1 MRALHIAAHGHFN
14 EIGKRRPPQGLAVPG
29 SLFGSAASEANTGGS
44 STQDCRLTDGE
55 RLEQLYDSEDDTD
68 TPEPLQEERPGWLSS
83 QTEPR
88 GIPTTAHRGQM
99 RITTLRLKAERWS
112 KKSIS

>member
-44 STQDCRLTDGE
+44 STQDGRLADCE
-55 RLEQLYDSEDDTD
+55 RLKQLYDSEDDPD
-68 TPEPLQEERPGWLSS
+68 TPEPLQEERPAGYRPKRNREEPPQLP
-83 QTEPR
+83 TE
-88 GIPTTAHRGQM
+88 IN
-99 RITTLRLKAERWS
+99 
-112 KKSIS
+112 